1 MEWLYLVKK
10 LESAVDHIYKLWYSL
25 SDHCCHLCPLPWQRA
40 QMTTMIWQRVSKL
53 VNVIYRR
60 FKLLYQVE
68 SLHFSSMIV
77 QIMSFSLC
85 PTPGSIYKRVS
96 FASTLITQQIKLYTK
111 DISNVLIIENL
122 PCWWLTKNNVINGGE
137 WIFGWIV
144 IGLNLTYM
152 CFFSFYIFLYSFL
165 YIMPYFFQPCLVTL
179 W

>member
-1 MEWLYLVKK
+1 MTLLGKEAW
-10 LESAVDHIYKLWYSL
+10 I
-25 SDHCCHLCPLPWQRA
+25 CGRPHLQALIHDARSVVICPRCPWQRA